1 MGGKGKQISIITFM
15 GPSSKDI
22 FKIYRDRAGEMERL
36 QLKAKGILKLK
47 KKMLWKLFNAVSIKS
62 MFVPL
67 SPIIHVILLRLLKIL
82 SSA

>member
-47 KKMLWKLFNAVSIKS
+47 KKNALET
-62 MFVPL
+62 F
-67 SPIIHVILLRLLKIL
+67 
-82 SSA
+82 